1 MAEILNEL
9 RVLDYNSGLMETMM
23 KEFGVDADGHIFY
36 ETFVNLLM
44 STSETKQDQERGT
57 E

>member
-1 MAEILNEL
+1 VAEILNEL